1 MACMNQKELKE
12 TCSFS
17 SFLLLLQ
24 YETDST
30 FHTHDVVPAQ
40 GLSATSYR

>member
-12 TCSFS
+12 PYSFS
-17 SFLLLLQ
+17 PFLLLLQ

-30 FHTHDVVPAQ
+30 FHTYDVVPA
-40 GLSATSYR
+40 